1 MPSCL
6 AKLGRV
12 GCVRPA
18 KMPLEEAREVRDEI
32 KSRVLELIE
41 RINGGH
47 RKRNMAAFKTS
58 TPMEESLTAYLIVA
72 VDVASTAA
80 MSAHG
85 KKA

>member
-1 MPSCL
+1 M
-6 AKLGRV
+6 
-12 GCVRPA
+12 
-18 KMPLEEAREVRDEI
+18 
-32 KSRVLELIE
+32 E
-41 RINGGH
+41 RINRGH

-58 TPMEESLTAYLIVA
+58 TPTEESLTAYLIVA